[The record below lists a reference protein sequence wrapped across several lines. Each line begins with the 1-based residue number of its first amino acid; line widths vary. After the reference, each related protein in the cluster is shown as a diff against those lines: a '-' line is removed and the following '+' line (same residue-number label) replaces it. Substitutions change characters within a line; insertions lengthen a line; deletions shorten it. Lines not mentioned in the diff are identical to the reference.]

1 MRFLIF
7 LTVFYFVAV
16 VVMSA
21 PAPTE
26 ELIGGNVPH
35 PSKFSQPVY
44 SVKRGP
50 VSESSEGMRL
60 AQGQGSVV
68 DSRPIWE
75 GGKDV
80 KPWMKDRQRPLTV
93 DPSKS
98 ANN

>member
-35 PSKFSQPVY
+35 PK
-44 SVKRGP
+44 
-50 VSESSEGMRL
+50 SSEGMRL